1 MELSW
6 ALGLVDLV
14 EMALAHCAPAPM
26 WEADHLFFYPIGSL
40 VVLSMHET
48 LAEKDGKLDHLD
60 CSGKST
66 N

>member
-6 ALGLVDLV
+6 ALRLVDLV
-14 EMALAHCAPAPM
+14 EMALARCAPVLM
-26 WEADHLFFYPIGSL
+26 WKADHQFIYPIGLL